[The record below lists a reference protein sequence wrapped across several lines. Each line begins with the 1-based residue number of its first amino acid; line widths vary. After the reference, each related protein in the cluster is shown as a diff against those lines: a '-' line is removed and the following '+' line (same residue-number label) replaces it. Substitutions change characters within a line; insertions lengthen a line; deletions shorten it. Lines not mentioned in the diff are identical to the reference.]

1 VYYSNFLNLQF
12 LSKYI
17 LVKWCENM
25 LKSLYKNSIYSSAVF
40 DKGFVYTGAVPKMK
54 EDFFAKS
61 RNGHLLKDTFNRE
74 NNTLDIYSSGLY
86 PANVLSNLAP
96 KEFYFDGVKC
106 ASIEGF
112 LQSLKIKDKQKQKEV
127 CQLYGG
133 SAKERSKKFTGWLY
147 THKLYWL
154 EQEFDRFSKKYNEL
168 LVRAFKA
175 CYDQNEIFRDALG
188 STKGKILTHTNGKSD
203 AKTTIIT
210 KEEFIK
216 ILTDLRDNNI

>member
-1 VYYSNFLNLQF
+1 MLISFYKNNINS
-12 LSKYI
+12 SK
-17 LVKWCENM
+17 LLE
-25 LKSLYKNSIYSSAVF
+25 KSL
-40 DKGFVYTGAVPKMK
+40 GQTGAVPKMK

-61 RNGHLLKDTFNRE
+61 RNGHILKDTFNRE

-96 KEFYFDGVKC
+96 KEFCFDGVRC

-112 LQSLKIKDKQKQKEV
+112 LQSLKIKDKQKQIEV
-127 CQLYGG
+127 CAMYGG
-133 SAKERSKKFTGWLY
+133 SAKERSKKFTQWLH

-154 EQEFDRFSKKYNEL
+154 EKEYDRFSDSYNKL
-168 LVRAFKA
+168 IVRAFKA
-175 CYDQNEIFRDALG
+175 CYEQNEIFRQALD
-188 STKGKILTHTNGKSD
+188 STKGKTLIHSSGKSD

-216 ILTDLRDNNI
+216 ILTDLRDNKI